1 MSSKLPVVLFLT
13 AVLIAAVVG
22 TTIPVSN
29 ALIQRNFDYLNDQHL
44 TARYGNTKVCGDH
57 LCTPGEFAK
66 MQAQLTASQ
75 LGHQGGRN
83 ATQTAVVPTMPAAPS
98 APAPT
103 ISSSVCQP
111 VKSILS
117 GAGVSSTVM
126 AKVMADLGCS

>member
-13 AVLIAAVVG
+13 AVLIVAVVG

-29 ALIQRNFDYLNDQHL
+29 ALTKRNYDYLNDQHL

-57 LCTPGEFAK
+57 LCAPGEFEK
-66 MQAQLTASQ
+66 MQAQLTVSQ

-83 ATQTAVVPTMPAAPS
+83 ATQTALVPTTPAAPS

-103 ISSSVCQP
+103 VPSTVCQP
-111 VKSILS
+111 IKSILA

-126 AKVMADLGCS
+126 AKVMADLGCT